1 MPSFPL
7 TRERRLGLTC
17 GLRPTFTPG
26 EESRSA
32 EGEPAEGTLIG
43 RLRVTRRPLTG
54 CDRFAG
60 IGVSVAPHDKSIV
73 RLPGHCDACPPIL
86 DARAVIEPKT
96 DVAGT
101 GIVPPVCHVAPIPVG
116 KKKTPVG
123 YRLAKAQFRNIS
135 TGRYLIP
142 PDSSGND
149 SVNRKLVLTKGKSSK
164 AAKGQEVARLIE
176 LKRVGPI
183 SVPWKS
189 HVQNARIMYSRFHRL
204 ATGECRSGAC
214 GGIRGPPCLRNGCGF
229 GAESV
234 TFHKTRLFTS
244 SCASEPFARGCPA
257 ERSQVELLG
266 TH

>member
-32 EGEPAEGTLIG
+32 EGEPAERTLIG

-60 IGVSVAPHDKSIV
+60 IGVSVVPHHETIC
-73 RLPGHCDACPPIL
+73 RLSRHPDPCPTIL
-86 DARAVIEPKT
+86 YARAIIESKT

-101 GIVPPVCHVAPIPVG
+101 AILPPKVFQVAPIPVLEN
-116 KKKTPVG
+116 TRR
-123 YRLAKAQFRNIS
+123 YLLAKAQFRNIS
-135 TGRYLIP
+135 TARYAIR

-149 SVNRKLVLTKGKSSK
+149 SVSRKLVLIPSKSSK
-164 AAKGQEVARLIE
+164 VEKGQEVAGLIE
-176 LKRVGPI
+176 LKRFLP
-183 SVPWKS
+183 VPVRWKS
-189 HVQNARIMYSRFHRL
+189 HVQNARIMDRSFHRW
-204 ATGECRSGAC
+204 ATGECRSYPCSCIG
-214 GGIRGPPCLRNGCGF
+214 GPPCLRDGCGF

-234 TFHKTRLFTS
+234 TIHKTR
-244 SCASEPFARGCPA
+244 
-257 ERSQVELLG
+257 
-266 TH
+266 